1 VLLGALADDGKVP
14 EPGRDTF
21 EERALTTIRLEE
33 DEVEVGARR
42 CQRDPWRAAPRAH
55 VHDWAFTE
63 KPSRFERAV
72 EKRAPSFRLVADR
85 GQTGRL
91 EERREPAVEPLVR
104 QD

>member
-1 VLLGALADDGKVP
+1 VLLGAPANDGQVP
-14 EPGRDTF
+14 EPGRDAL
-21 EERALTTIRLEE
+21 EKRALAAIRLEE

-42 CQRDPWRAAPRAH
+42 CQWDPGRAAPRTH
-55 VHDWAFTE
+55 VHDQAFTE
-63 KPSRFERAV
+63 KPRRFERAV
-72 EKRAPSFRLVADR
+72 EKRASCFHLVADR